1 VKNNAQVVVI
11 GGGVVGASVLYHL
24 TKAGWTDVVLVERTE
39 LTAGSTWHSAGGMHT
54 LNGDPNVAKLQQYTI
69 ELYKEI
75 EEISE
80 QDCSIHIT
88 GGVMLADT
96 PERMEWLRMS
106 HARGKYLGME
116 TELISVAEAKEL
128 LPIFEEKYF
137 VGAMYDAHEGH
148 VDPTGVTH
156 AYAKAARK
164 AGAEIYRDTWARD
177 INRQADGTW
186 RVDLMKTSTG
196 DDIGH
201 ITCEHVV
208 NAGGLWAREVGRM
221 AGIEAPVLA
230 MEHIYIVTEPLQ
242 EVADWNEATGTEML
256 HAIDFG
262 GEIYMR
268 QEQGGLL
275 LGTYEPNGRPWSIE
289 ETPWEFG
296 MQLLDPNLD
305 HIAESLQRG
314 FDHFPIFGRSGIKS
328 VINGPFT
335 FSPDG
340 NPLLGPV
347 RGLPGYWSACAV
359 MAGLS
364 QGGGVGLALA
374 NWITEGD
381 PGFDVWAMDISRFGD
396 HASMAWTNTKVR
408 ENYGRRFRIR
418 YPNEFLL
425 EGRPLSTSPIYD
437 KLVDANAVFGDSFGL
452 ETAQWFQKPGLE
464 PVEEFTFGRSNAWD
478 QVRAETLNVREN
490 VGLMETTGFSKFE
503 FTGTGAR
510 AFLDRLFTNT
520 MPKPGRMVLA
530 PMTNE
535 AGKLIGD
542 LTVACPEPAPGVAE
556 GPRTTI
562 TGGATQNIAQDERFF
577 VFGSGIA
584 ERYYER
590 WFDQH
595 LPADGSVQYR
605 TWGWEMCGLSIA
617 GPNAR
622 ALMERVTNHDVSRE
636 SFGFM
641 QFRELEIGWAKVWC
655 GRVTYSGDLGYEFWM
670 PSSLQRYVYD
680 TLMEAGEDLGIRL
693 FGSAALNSLRLEK
706 SFGSW
711 AREFRPLYT
720 PYEAGLDRFVK
731 LDKPGGFI
739 GRDALAEAAE
749 AGPTLRLL
757 TFRVDADTHD
767 VIGDEPI
774 SHNGE
779 VIGWVTSGGYA
790 HAQDASIAMGYVP
803 AELEGADGTW
813 EIEVV
818 GEIRTATPLTEVLWD
833 PTAERMRG

>member
-1 VKNNAQVVVI
+1 MKNNAQVVVI